1 MSPPAPNRQT
11 RGAQSVL
18 SHRPF
23 GGPLVEWCGIRRD
36 GKPPLA
42 GDGVELLVVSEALVQ
57 DAVAILGTEV
67 PPGPCEDLQQLPDR
81 HRRRRTGENQR
92 GGLRVAQTFD

>member
-42 GDGVELLVVSEALVQ
+42 DHGIDTDADGNGMITNHRLYQLVRQATTAKERLFEIEFLDPGVQ
-57 DAVAILGTEV
+57 AYVF
-67 PPGPCEDLQQLPDR
+67 
-81 HRRRRTGENQR
+81 
-92 GGLRVAQTFD
+92 TFG